1 MYLFFWWSFFVISFS
16 IQESRNLVS
25 RNTEDILFK
34 GERKENL
41 VKYIKIQEYILK
53 IMLEDFDN

>member
-1 MYLFFWWSFFVISFS
+1 MYLFFWRSFFVISFS

-25 RNTEDILFK
+25 RNTKDILFK

>member
-25 RNTEDILFK
+25 RNTKDILFK

>member
-1 MYLFFWWSFFVISFS
+1 MYLFFWRSFFVISFS

>member
-16 IQESRNLVS
+16 IQESRKLVS
-25 RNTEDILFK
+25 RNTKDILFK